1 MLEGVVATILN
12 RYLGKYIQD
21 LDTENLNV
29 GIFSGNVQLVDLKLK
44 PEALYE
50 LDLPIEV
57 KVGTVGRIS
66 LNIPWSGLYTQS
78 VIINVEDVY
87 VIAGPVVDRKYDADK
102 EKRLMR
108 ATKKR
113 KLESL
118 EGDSLVGTGP
128 PDSKT
133 FFEHLVTTIINNL
146 QVFIRNIHIRYEDSV
161 TNPDCPFACGV
172 CIQTISAETTNSKW
186 KPSITAQGASS
197 VYQLV
202 RMDSFSIYWNPSC
215 GASGLIANPV
225 ELGLAPYNWRCEMKK
240 GLETFSV
247 NKEDFEFIVKPI
259 TCKVKVI
266 VNRSNEVRVP
276 KLLVDFVLQDA
287 ATQLSRQQYLGI
299 IELSRSMRRMTINRQ
314 FRQFHPEAPVT
325 NNAPKWWK
333 YAYNSVLEQRVR
345 PRSWQYMKKHR
356 EYYHNYKNI
365 YKKTLLSPND
375 TELKLDMQQLED
387 QLGIIDI
394 VIAREHAKIQLRH
407 EAEDHVVIQKN
418 SRQWWEVWNEEK
430 AVEIHV
436 QTDKGKGL
444 WALLSSP
451 EKKKLFETIGFV
463 EGLPR
468 PEKPKQYI
476 EHKFNVTVAN
486 CSVSLV
492 SHQHEVLV
500 ITLTQFLTSLETRPS
515 AQAFKMSTRAES
527 FVVEGTN
534 LEYDLI
540 PIVTADNVLTGNTSS
555 NFLALDFEKNPTNVD
570 ADFALAFSLES
581 MEVVY
586 HEHAISE
593 IITFFQTRSVSLE
606 DVVEWS
612 KQHLMKAADVA
623 RGLVEYTIVR
633 NTTTHFTM
641 DLKGPYFVIPELGS
655 VQKGGSV
662 MVVDL
667 GRVVVSSDI
676 QPSNAVL
683 EDATQMEL
691 EERLYDRLHLDCS
704 DLQLIFCDSGE
715 EWREVRKQQD
725 SDHHLVPKIRC
736 QVVFSNSIKP
746 DYRQMPKHKLNVSLS
761 SLKLN
766 LSDRKIGMVLD
777 FLDNL
782 PLPSTNTV
790 RVCDAEILS
799 EHLPNLAADLI
810 IPELTKKHLMQVKQS
825 LVIVELERDNRTTSN
840 FNKTGAKMAMLE
852 VEKSFIS
859 SDHSDEENELWART
873 VDLPGFDDN
882 VSPRNTITM
891 LLRFNVGEVVIQLAR
906 SNNLVDKPYLM
917 LRVTK
922 LCCDTALMEYGP
934 AIQASIGGV
943 KLIDKIHTGCSG
955 EYLELVSTDHEDDM
969 VTLLYRK
976 VQADCPDF
984 KSHFFSVEQSLVLDF
999 SSVNVVFH
1007 REAFC
1012 TLNKYLQYLLQ
1023 KYVRISSRD
1032 MVLKILPSMP
1042 TTALLWLLSGEKD
1055 PPIPPGATK
1064 FSYSTRLG
1072 EIKLKLCDTELE
1084 FLEIRVTGMES
1095 DCLFKANERMV
1106 LRIYLTTIS
1115 VDDLSDMT
1123 LYPKILAIE
1132 EDKVFE
1138 FKYVRHSPRL
1148 YSQSNLG
1155 PSNKDDVKSDGSLR
1169 LHIGRLHIVLLY
1181 KLLVDLQIF
1190 LEPFIPPGLVPHYF
1204 HLAERTVEQHI
1215 SQLRGWSTKLHLSLG
1230 LHFPTFLLPQKTASP
1245 NLIIVNM
1252 GEKLPLQ

>member
-172 CIQTISAETTNSKW
+172 CIQTISVETT
-186 KPSITAQGASS
+186 
-197 VYQLV
+197 
-202 RMDSFSIYWNPSC
+202 
-215 GASGLIANPV
+215 
-225 ELGLAPYNWRCEMKK
+225 
-240 GLETFSV
+240 
-247 NKEDFEFIVKPI
+247 
-259 TCKVKVI
+259 
-266 VNRSNEVRVP
+266 NRSNEVRVP

-299 IELSRSMRRMTINRQ
+299 IELSESMRRMTINRQ

-407 EAEDHVVIQKN
+407 EAEDHVVIQRN

-430 AVEIHV
+430 AVEIH
-436 QTDKGKGL
+436 L
-444 WALLSSP
+444 ANALVVLSSTA
-451 EKKKLFETIGFV
+451 EDEEIEVRISCNQGK
-463 EGLPR
+463 EGITAHHQSSRVPQNHA
-468 PEKPKQYI
+468 PVI
-476 EHKFNVTVAN
+476 SEHKFNVTVAN

-555 NFLALDFEKNPTNVD
+555 NFLALDFEKNPSNVD
-570 ADFALAFSLES
+570 ADFGLAFSLES

-586 HEHAISE
+586 HETMLYLKDKIMKPKNG
-593 IITFFQTRSVSLE
+593 TFADADQIDSVS
-606 DVVEWS
+606 
-612 KQHLMKAADVA
+612 QHLVA
-623 RGLVEYTIVR
+623 LAIHTATIVLGLGDWLFEDG
-633 NTTTHFTM
+633 HPHP
-641 DLKGPYFVIPELGS
+641 LKTSLCFCSVRLG
-655 VQKGGSV
+655 VFPA
-662 MVVDL
+662 D
-667 GRVVVSSDI
+667 
-676 QPSNAVL
+676 
-683 EDATQMEL
+683 
-691 EERLYDRLHLDCS
+691 
-704 DLQLIFCDSGE
+704 QL
-715 EWREVRKQQD
+715 
-725 SDHHLVPKIRC
+725 
-736 QVVFSNSIKP
+736 
-746 DYRQMPKHKLNVSLS
+746 
-761 SLKLN
+761 
-766 LSDRKIGMVLD
+766 
-777 FLDNL
+777 
-782 PLPSTNTV
+782 ST
-790 RVCDAEILS
+790 RMAHPI
-799 EHLPNLAADLI
+799 ALI
-810 IPELTKKHLMQVKQS
+810 INTDSHTK
-825 LVIVELERDNRTTSN
+825 
-840 FNKTGAKMAMLE
+840 
-852 VEKSFIS
+852 
-859 SDHSDEENELWART
+859 
-873 VDLPGFDDN
+873 PG
-882 VSPRNTITM
+882 V
-891 LLRFNVGEVVIQLAR
+891 
-906 SNNLVDKPYLM
+906 
-917 LRVTK
+917 
-922 LCCDTALMEYGP
+922 
-934 AIQASIGGV
+934 
-943 KLIDKIHTGCSG
+943 H
-955 EYLELVSTDHEDDM
+955 
-969 VTLLYRK
+969 
-976 VQADCPDF
+976 
-984 KSHFFSVEQSLVLDF
+984 
-999 SSVNVVFH
+999 
-1007 REAFC
+1007 
-1012 TLNKYLQYLLQ
+1012 
-1023 KYVRISSRD
+1023 
-1032 MVLKILPSMP
+1032 
-1042 TTALLWLLSGEKD
+1042 
-1055 PPIPPGATK
+1055 
-1064 FSYSTRLG
+1064 
-1072 EIKLKLCDTELE
+1072 
-1084 FLEIRVTGMES
+1084 
-1095 DCLFKANERMV
+1095 
-1106 LRIYLTTIS
+1106 
-1115 VDDLSDMT
+1115 
-1123 LYPKILAIE
+1123 
-1132 EDKVFE
+1132 
-1138 FKYVRHSPRL
+1138 
-1148 YSQSNLG
+1148 
-1155 PSNKDDVKSDGSLR
+1155 
-1169 LHIGRLHIVLLY
+1169 
-1181 KLLVDLQIF
+1181 
-1190 LEPFIPPGLVPHYF
+1190 
-1204 HLAERTVEQHI
+1204 
-1215 SQLRGWSTKLHLSLG
+1215 
-1230 LHFPTFLLPQKTASP
+1230 
-1245 NLIIVNM
+1245 
-1252 GEKLPLQ
+1252 